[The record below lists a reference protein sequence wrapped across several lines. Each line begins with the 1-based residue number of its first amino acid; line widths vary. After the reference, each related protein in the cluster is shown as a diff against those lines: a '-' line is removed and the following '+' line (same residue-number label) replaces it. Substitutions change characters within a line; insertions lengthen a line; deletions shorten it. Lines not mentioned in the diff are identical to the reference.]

1 MEISK
6 SPDGDMSLIYY
17 KTSKDIC
24 VEPWP
29 FKDVSFKVFYE
40 YKILEQL
47 QFDSIE
53 AFNEVYKAAEV
64 QEEVFT
70 FSK

>member
-1 MEISK
+1 
-6 SPDGDMSLIYY
+6 
-17 KTSKDIC
+17 

-29 FKDVSFKVFYE
+29 FKEASFKVFYE
-40 YKILEQL
+40 YKIVEQL

-53 AFNEVYKAAEV
+53 AFNEVYTAAKV
-64 QEEVFT
+64 QEELFT